1 MQHPHFR
8 RTLVSL
14 ALLGT
19 GFTAQAADETMTVV
33 GKRSQHQ
40 EVATATRTNTPAK
53 LVPQTIDS
61 VKVSELTAFGQPTLS
76 EALSGIPG
84 VNASGDTR
92 FDGVNIRGFS
102 ASNDFYLDGF
112 RDDMQYTRDLGNI
125 ERVEVLKGPA
135 AVLYGRG
142 STGGIVNR
150 VSKKP
155 QKGQES
161 SVTARVGSFDSQRLA
176 ADLNGEASEQVQ
188 LRLNMAQEDKDSFRN
203 GVKSKRTLLA
213 PSANWEISDNLNWLV
228 QYERNEHDRTPDR
241 GIPGINGRPADV
253 PREYVYSDTSR
264 DFIDDVAQ
272 STRSRL
278 SWDINDQWQLRQQLG
293 YSTLDS
299 QFDNTYVTSVKGDKV
314 TRSRWQQD
322 LKAKNLISNT
332 EAEGLFQTGPVEH
345 RLLAGFEQNWQER
358 TPKLYQNA
366 TAIPSG
372 NLYDPGSL
380 PTYNGAM
387 KLSSDAKHKVRG
399 NGLYLQDQ
407 LSLGDWHLV
416 GGLRRD
422 DFTVTSRRY
431 DLNKEESVSVNSLSP
446 RLGLVW
452 NPLEDHAF
460 YTSYSKTFTPVGG
473 ELIGITP
480 GDKNNGLEPQH
491 TRLYE
496 GGVKSDWLNG
506 KLATTLSL
514 YRLEMYNKRTKDPLD
529 PTKVILTGLQRTEG
543 VELSARAELTD
554 EIYLRGGF
562 RHSGCRAGQGG
573 CGSAGQA
580 PDERLPPEWPVLSRL
595 QEWRAGLVRRNR
607 RDGSGR
613 SLCRQRQH
621 HHSARLRSLRCAR
634 RLSLA
639 AVGSRAERR
648 KPDRPRVLRQRHQ
661 CHPDHAG
668 YAPSA
673 EPDRYLPLLISVTT
687 TPTGQPL
694 LASFFMKQ
702 PR

>member
-19 GFTAQAADETMTVV
+19 GFTAQATDETMTVV

-241 GIPGINGRPADV
+241 GIPGVNGRPADV

-345 RLLAGFEQNWQER
+345 RLLVGFEQNWQER

-480 GDKNNGLEPQH
+480 GDKNNELEPQH

-562 RHSGCRAGQGG
+562 AIQDAEQVKADADLQGKRPMNVSRQNGQFYLGYKSGEQGWFGETGVTAVGDRFADNANTTTLPGYARFDARAGYRWQQWEAEL
-573 CGSAGQA
+573 SAENLTDHEYFVSATSANQLMPGT
-580 PDERLPPEWPVLSRL
+580 P
-595 QEWRAGLVRRNR
+595 
-607 RDGSGR
+607 
-613 SLCRQRQH
+613 RQ
-621 HHSARLRSLRCAR
+621 
-634 RLSLA
+634 LSL
-639 AVGSRAERR
+639 
-648 KPDRPRVLRQRHQ
+648 
-661 CHPDHAG
+661 
-668 YAPSA
+668 
-673 EPDRYLPLLISVTT
+673 
-687 TPTGQPL
+687 TGTYR
-694 LASFFMKQ
+694 F
-702 PR
+702 